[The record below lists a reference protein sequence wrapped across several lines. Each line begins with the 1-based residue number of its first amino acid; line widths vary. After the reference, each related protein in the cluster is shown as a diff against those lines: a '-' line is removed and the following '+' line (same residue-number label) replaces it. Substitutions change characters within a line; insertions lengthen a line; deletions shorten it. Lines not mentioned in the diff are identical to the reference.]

1 MPLGFPPSTA
11 GQGRL
16 LQPRSISGLIIPFTC
31 VPAYALPVY
40 ASQGCHHTT
49 TQDSV
54 RGGWLGFTAVAISG
68 Y

>member
-1 MPLGFPPSTA
+1 
-11 GQGRL
+11 
-16 LQPRSISGLIIPFTC
+16 
-31 VPAYALPVY
+31 V
-40 ASQGCHHTT
+40 CHHTT